1 LEQDYNLHRLQIISS
16 RKEIRLSQETWEIL
30 TNHNIDRLE
39 MQMAMQ
45 CAPLIAGLKI
55 SNLLNIRR
63 EDFASMQEIVKRS
76 QFSWY
81 LLFETEEKMS
91 LLLFQRDSLEY
102 YLETRQVRDMLKQA
116 GYENLS
122 LGCVLKEFSI
132 RYKGYMETKNDFPH
146 EMGLLLG
153 YPTEDVEGFI
163 THQGEDCLCVG
174 YWKVYAN
181 KERKLKIFERF
192 EKAKER
198 LIQLL
203 SSGIS
208 MGDIIDMCCNLKET
222 NAVLINY

>member
-1 LEQDYNLHRLQIISS
+1 
-16 RKEIRLSQETWEIL
+16 
-30 TNHNIDRLE
+30 
-39 MQMAMQ
+39 MAMQ
-45 CAPLIAGLKI
+45 CAPLITGLKI

-81 LLFETEEKMS
+81 LLIETEEKMIA
-91 LLLFQRDSLEY
+91 LLFHRDSLEC
-102 YLETRQVRDMLKQA
+102 YLRKPKVREMFQQA
-116 GYENLS
+116 GYANLS
-122 LGCVLKEFSI
+122 LDGILKEFRV
-132 RYKGYMETKNDFPH
+132 RYAGYMESKNEFPH

-163 THQGEDCLCVG
+163 THRGDDCLCVG

-192 EKAKER
+192 ENAKER

-203 SSGIS
+203 SCGIS
-208 MGDIIDMCCNLKET
+208 MGEIIDMCCNLQET
-222 NAVLINY
+222 NAVQINF

>member
-1 LEQDYNLHRLQIISS
+1 
-16 RKEIRLSQETWEIL
+16 
-30 TNHNIDRLE
+30 

-45 CAPLIAGLKI
+45 CAPLITGLKI

-63 EDFASMQEIVKRS
+63 EDFVSMQKIIKHS

-81 LLFETEEKMS
+81 LLFETEEKITV
-91 LLLFQRDSLEY
+91 LLFHRGSLKS
-102 YLETRQVRDMLKQA
+102 YLGKRQVREMFKQA
-116 GYENLS
+116 GYTDLS
-122 LGCVLKEFSI
+122 LGCILKEFSI
-132 RYKGYMETKNDFPH
+132 RYRGYMETKNDFPH

-163 THQGEDCLCVG
+163 THQGDDCLCAG

-192 EKAKER
+192 EKAKES

-203 SSGIS
+203 SCGVS
-208 MGDIIDMCCNLKET
+208 MGEIIDMCCNLKDT
-222 NAVLINY
+222 NAVQINY